1 MKKYQLLQKLFMG
14 AKRYYFIAI
23 LSSVLN
29 VFFFTLTPL
38 ILRVA
43 IDSVVGTSKVN
54 KTHIFIDW
62 FVELLPEGRVEAL
75 GFCVVFFLV
84 LTLFSALF
92 EYFQSYFA
100 IKSSD
105 TMSKGLRD
113 NLYNHILNLPK
124 ATISKTQT
132 GDLLQ
137 RCTTDV
143 EVVTTFFAN
152 HFIKVFKT
160 ILLIVI
166 VLYFMLTLDFKMTGI
181 SMSLIPFM
189 FIYCIYFFKRVSK
202 YFEQAEKAESGLSRV
217 LQENL
222 TGVRVVKAF
231 ARQSYEEDKFNR
243 ENLDYKNKDF
253 SVAKAFGE
261 FWTVTECFSAL
272 QMGLVLI
279 LGAYFTLTSSIEVGI
294 IVAFLSYTGEILW
307 PVKELS
313 MVLAEGGRAKVSLK
327 RIKEVLQN
335 KKEVIDEDKVEP
347 EILGDI
353 EFRNVSFSFG
363 NTEVLKNV
371 SFKVE
376 RGQSIGI
383 LGESGSGKTTLV
395 HLLHQVYDNYTGDIL
410 IDGVDIRRIN
420 KRHIRKKI
428 ALILQDPYLFNR
440 SIKENIIFGIDGA
453 SQFEVERVANKSCIH
468 DSIMS
473 FDKGY
478 QTMVGE
484 SGVTLSGGQKQR
496 LSIARSLILDTPI
509 VVFDDSLSA
518 VDSSTDRAIRKK
530 LKDSNPTS
538 IIISHR
544 ISTLK
549 DADQILVLEHGEVKA
564 YGTHEEIKDKDTLYK
579 RILDIQDEV
588 KESFEISLEEE
599 VNV

>member
-1 MKKYQLLQKLFMG
+1 MKRYQLLKKLFMG

-43 IDSVVGTSKVN
+43 IDSVVGKSGTS
-54 KTHIFIDW
+54 KTHIFINW
-62 FVELLPEGRVEAL
+62 FVKLLPDNRIKAL
-75 GFCVVFFLV
+75 GLCVAFFLV
-84 LTLFSALF
+84 LTLFSAIF
-92 EYFQSYFA
+92 EYLQTFFA
-100 IKSSD
+100 VKSSD

-124 ATISKTQT
+124 ETLSKTQT

-143 EVVTTFFAN
+143 EVITTFFAN

-166 VLYFMLTLDFKMTGI
+166 VLYFMLFLDFKMTGI
-181 SMSLIPFM
+181 SMALIPPM

-202 YFEQAEKAESGLSRV
+202 YFEEAEKAESGLSRV

-243 ENLDYKNKDF
+243 ENLDYKNRDF
-253 SVAKAFGE
+253 DVAKAFGE

-327 RIKEVLQN
+327 RIKEVLQHN
-335 KKEVIDEDKVEP
+335 KEVIDEEKIEP
-347 EILGDI
+347 EIIGNI
-353 EFRNVSFSFG
+353 EFKNVSFSYG
-363 NTEVLKNV
+363 NAKVLKNV

-376 RGQSIGI
+376 RGQTIGI

-395 HLLHQVYDNYTGDIL
+395 HLLHQVYDNYTGEIL
-410 IDGVDIRRIN
+410 IDGIDIKRIN
-420 KRHIRKKI
+420 KRHIRKNI
-428 ALILQDPYLFNR
+428 GLILQDPYLFNMT
-440 SIKENIIFGIDGA
+440 IKKNITFGIDGA
-453 SQFEVERVANKSCIH
+453 SQFEVERVADKSCIH
-468 DSIMS
+468 DSIAS

-478 QTMVGE
+478 DTLVGE

-496 LSIARSLILDTPI
+496 LSIARSLILDTPV

-518 VDSSTDRAIRKK
+518 VDSETDRKIRKK
-530 LKDSNPTS
+530 LKDSSPTS

-549 DADQILVLEHGEVKA
+549 DADLILVLEHGEVKA
-564 YGTHEEIKDKDTLYK
+564 YGAHEEIKDDDTLYK
-579 RILDIQDEV
+579 RILDIQSEV
-588 KESFEISLEEE
+588 KESFKISLEEE